1 MQHEQAPLNQERPK
15 GRPQQIR
22 AQLSWAE
29 PRLGWAPANLL
40 APKNAEMAHI
50 PDLQA
55 QLVSSDPE
63 AVALIAVAEAWWN
76 LADGRPLGGW
86 LVLKADLGVGL
97 AGLAANGRWT
107 DGSQFGQI
115 QIVAAYLQTKR
126 PILLRGGGEAQ
137 VGWFVARGHFNQTE
151 L

>member
-1 MQHEQAPLNQERPK
+1 
-15 GRPQQIR
+15 
-22 AQLSWAE
+22 
-29 PRLGWAPANLL
+29 
-40 APKNAEMAHI
+40 MAHLL
-50 PDLQA
+50 DLQS
-55 QLVSSDPE
+55 QLVRTDPKAVPLV
-63 AVALIAVAEAWWN
+63 AVAAVWRI
-76 LADGRPLGGW
+76 LADGRPMAGW
-86 LVLKADLGVGL
+86 LVLKADLRVGL
-97 AGLAANGRWT
+97 AGQAANGRWT